1 MKMSIGSVEY
11 ATLRTSADTYES
23 SCYWFPDLAF
33 HALGGIIGVK
43 RVPCDVLLI

>member
-1 MKMSIGSVEY
+1 VEY
-11 ATLRTSADTYES
+11 ETLRTSVDTYES

-43 RVPCDVLLI
+43 RVPCDVILI